1 MRKVY
6 IDIATTGLILDFD
19 RVVEI
24 AATEVINGKPTG
36 VEFHCYINPDIL
48 HINPEVE
55 EVNGYGIKFLEDKPP
70 FVDIAQALAKLFHGA
85 ELVCFGAD
93 FDLAFLKKEFARL
106 GLTSL
111 DDCFFSV
118 VDLRALARSIY
129 PNQRVNLV
137 TLFKKFGLN
146 ESNKHL
152 PNLLSNSRRL
162 VQLHQALLSLS

>member
-6 IDIATTGLILDFD
+6 IDIATTGMATDFD

-24 AATEVINGKPTG
+24 AATEVMSGKPTG
-36 VEFHCYINPDIL
+36 VEFHCYINPDVL

-55 EVNGYGIKFLEDKPP
+55 AVNGYDIEFLEDKPR
-70 FVDIAQALAKLFHGA
+70 FVDIAQALTKLFQGT

-106 GLTSL
+106 GLISL
-111 DDCFFSV
+111 DDCYISM
-118 VDLRALARSIY
+118 VDLRVLARSIY
-129 PNQRVNLV
+129 PKQHVNLV
-137 TLFKKFGLN
+137 TLFEKFGLN

>member
-6 IDIATTGLILDFD
+6 IDIATTGLILDVD

-36 VEFHCYINPDIL
+36 VEFHCYINPNVL

-55 EVNGYGIKFLEDKPP
+55 VVNGYDIEFLEDKPR
-70 FVDIAQALAKLFHGA
+70 FVDIAQALTKLFQGT

-106 GLTSL
+106 GLISL
-111 DDCFFSV
+111 DDCYITV
-118 VDLRALARSIY
+118 VDLRALARRIY

-137 TLFKKFGLN
+137 SLFEKFELN